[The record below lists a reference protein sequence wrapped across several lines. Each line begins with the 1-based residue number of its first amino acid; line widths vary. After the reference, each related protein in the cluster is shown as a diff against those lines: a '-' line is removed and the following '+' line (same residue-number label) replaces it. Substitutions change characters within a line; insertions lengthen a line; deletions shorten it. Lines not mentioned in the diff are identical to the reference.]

1 MLLFCISIL
10 MLRIG
15 LRLVDL
21 NNYLVIAYMFKIN
34 RAKYPANIC
43 WSSIRLED
51 VFSVKILRL
60 PTPLEDVSKRSC
72 EGVLSSRPL
81 AGRLQD
87 VLEDEKLLR

>member
-1 MLLFCISIL
+1 

-15 LRLVDL
+15 LRLGDL

-60 PTPLEDVSKRSC
+60 PRPLEDVLKTSC
-72 EGVLSSRPL
+72 EDVLSSRPL

-87 VLEDEKLLR
+87 VLEDEKLLC

>member
-15 LRLVDL
+15 LRLVDR

-43 WSSIRLED
+43 WSSRRLED
-51 VFSVKILRL
+51 MS
-60 PTPLEDVSKRSC
+60 
-72 EGVLSSRPL
+72 
-81 AGRLQD
+81 
-87 VLEDEKLLR
+87 

>member
-34 RAKYPANIC
+34 RAKYPGNIC
-43 WSSIRLED
+43 WSSRRLED
-51 VFSVKILRL
+51 MS
-60 PTPLEDVSKRSC
+60 
-72 EGVLSSRPL
+72 
-81 AGRLQD
+81 
-87 VLEDEKLLR
+87 